1 MKKFKYQARA
11 SDGQMTKGLVE
22 AKNESQAISLLRQ
35 RQLTVI
41 SLRLQKESVSNLPL
55 NFLQKTSFT
64 DLVNFTSQLSTM
76 IVAGLSLTEGLVLL
90 EAQVKPAFSA
100 VLAEIRRKIE
110 GGSSLAD
117 AMAEQ
122 PQVFSKLYVASV
134 RAGETAGVLD
144 NVLSRLATNL
154 EKQKE
159 FRGKVKGAMIY
170 PIIIIFGMVGV
181 GAVMMI
187 FVLPKMMGLYQE
199 FGVTLPLMTRI
210 LMAVSN
216 FVAGFWW
223 LILLVLTGLFFF
235 FSRWKKTKI
244 GERQLARFIFKIP
257 IVGSLNKKVI
267 LTEFT
272 RTLGLLVETGI
283 PIIEAL
289 AIVADATGNVIY
301 QDEISQAAKK
311 VEKGFPLATAL
322 AEGENF
328 PPVVIQM
335 INVGEETGKISEV
348 LTKLSV
354 YFETEAEQGIKGLT
368 AAIEPLIIIIL
379 GIGVAFLVIAVIMPI
394 YSLTSQF

>member
-1 MKKFKYQARA
+1 MTKFRYLAKSA
-11 SDGQMTKGLVE
+11 DGKTVKGLVE
-22 AKNESQAISLLRQ
+22 AKDESQAISLLRQ

-100 VLAEIRRKIE
+100 VLAEIRRMIE

-181 GAVMMI
+181 GTVMMI

-223 LILLVLTGLFFF
+223 LILVALTGLFFF

-244 GERQLARFIFKIP
+244 GERQMARFIFKIP

-289 AIVADATGNVIY
+289 AIVADASGNVIY
-301 QDEISQAAKK
+301 QDEINQAAKK